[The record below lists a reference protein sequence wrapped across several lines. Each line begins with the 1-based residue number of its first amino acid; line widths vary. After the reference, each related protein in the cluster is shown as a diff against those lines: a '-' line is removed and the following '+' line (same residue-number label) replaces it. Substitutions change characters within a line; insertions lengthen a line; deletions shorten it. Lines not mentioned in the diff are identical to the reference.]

1 MSIVVQKFG
10 GTSVAT
16 PEKIRRA
23 AVRAISARRR
33 GNSVVV
39 VVSAMGHTTDH
50 LVKLYQQISPDP
62 PAREY
67 DMLLSTGEQVSAAL
81 LAMAIREE
89 GWEAIS
95 LTGGQAGVVTDD
107 VFQKARIRRVRLHRL
122 REELG
127 KGRIVVV
134 TGFQGVNSEG
144 DITTI
149 GRGGSD
155 TSAVVL
161 AAALKAKVCD
171 IYTDVDGVYTTDPR
185 LVRDARK
192 LHEIS
197 YDEMLEMASV
207 GAQVVHPRAVETAK
221 NYGVVIH
228 LRSSF
233 NHESGTFVKEVNALE
248 KRGLISGVAYD
259 RNVVKIGLLKIP
271 DRPGIAAKL
280 FRELGRARINIDMII
295 QSVHEGALADIAY
308 TTSRSDAKRALEVTQ
323 RVGKVLKGR
332 GVVIDRSVAKVSL
345 VGIGMVSE
353 PGVAGKMFHVLA
365 ENNIN
370 IEMISTSEIRI
381 SCIIRSRDV
390 KKAVRALHEKFNL
403 GKRN

>member
-1 MSIVVQKFG
+1 M
-10 GTSVAT
+10 
-16 PEKIRRA
+16 
-23 AVRAISARRR
+23 
-33 GNSVVV
+33 VV

-127 KGRIVVV
+127 KGLIVVV